1 MSESAASPS
10 AASPSAASPSAASL
24 SAASPSDAV
33 ADVIVVGAGPAGS
46 SAAYHLARHGVDVL
60 LLEKSEFPREKV
72 CGDGLTPRAVRQLI
86 GMGVDI
92 DAEGWQRNSGVR
104 FYASGLAVEIDWP
117 ESARF
122 PGFGLTRSRHD
133 FDELLA
139 RQAVK
144 AGARLWTS
152 AKVMEPVLDRNG
164 RVRGVRAHVG
174 PEKRPVTCEAPLVIA
189 ADGVSTRL
197 AVALGVTR
205 VTRRPMATAIR
216 RYYRSPS
223 RHDDPYLD
231 IWADL
236 RERHGAPLIPGY
248 GWIFPMGDGRV
259 NVGLGVIGQ
268 RSQGSWDTR
277 ALLDTWLARTP
288 AGWGLRGEENAEGP
302 LRGAALPMG
311 HNRLPHYT
319 RGMLLVG
326 DAGGM
331 VSPWNGEGIPY
342 AMESGEVAAETAVY
356 ALARPAG
363 PWRERILQRYPRE
376 IQRRNGGYY
385 RLGNGWAALLRRP
398 ALASFVSRR
407 VVTSPATMRVVIRLL
422 TNLMDDRGDAVD
434 RALSAAV
441 RVVPVTTRAPRTR
454 GSRPAG
460 GR

>member
-1 MSESAASPS
+1 MTDTAP
-10 AASPSAASPSAASL
+10 
-24 SAASPSDAV
+24 PSDADAAT

-46 SAAYHLARHGVDVL
+46 SAAYHLARHGADVL

-72 CGDGLTPRAVRQLI
+72 CGDGLTPRAVRGLI
-86 GMGVDI
+86 GMGIDI
-92 DAEGWQRNSGVR
+92 DAEGWQRNKGVR
-104 FYASGLAVEIDWP
+104 FVTEGTTVEVDWP

-139 RQAVK
+139 RQAVR

-152 AKVMEPVLDRNG
+152 AKVTEPVPDRTG
-164 RVRGVRAHVG
+164 RIRAVTALVG
-174 PEKRPVTCEAPLVIA
+174 PEKRAVTCEAPLIIA
-189 ADGVSTRL
+189 ADGVSARL
-197 AVALGVTR
+197 AVSLGIGR
-205 VTRRPMATAIR
+205 LPRRPMATALR

-236 RERHGAPLIPGY
+236 RERPGGPVLPGY

-259 NVGLGVIGQ
+259 NVGMGLVGTDDQ
-268 RSQGSWDTR
+268 RSRDTR
-277 ALLDTWLARTP
+277 RLLDTWLERTP
-288 AGWGLRGEENAEGP
+288 EEWGLRGDAHAEGP

-319 RGMLLVG
+319 RGVLLVG

-342 AMESGEVAAETAVY
+342 AMESGELAAETAVY

-376 IQRRNGGYY
+376 IQRRDGRFY
-385 RLGNGWAALLRRP
+385 RLGTGWTAVLSRP

-407 VVTSPATMRVVIRLL
+407 VLTSPAAMRVL
-422 TNLMDDRGDAVD
+422 TRVLANLMDERGDPLD
-434 RALSAAV
+434 RALTTLIRAV
-441 RVVPVTTRAPRTR
+441 PRPR
-454 GSRPAG
+454 DHVSGG
-460 GR
+460 GRSPRGGRGARR